1 MFFEIA
7 GMQCSPGGTYSDSHN
22 TQTDRIYYWF
32 MFILGFP
39 SDVYD
44 SKN

>member
-22 TQTDRIYYWF
+22 TQTDRIYHWF
-32 MFILGFP
+32 MFILGFA